1 MEHILTI
8 ALSLAGPVLLGI
20 FGFLWKL
27 SHKVTE
33 LDHKIQATQR
43 GVQANRS
50 QLDKHFEK
58 SFTIRK
64 QVPKEFQ

>member
-8 ALSLAGPVLLGI
+8 ALSLAGPILLGI

-33 LDHKIQATQR
+33 LDHQIQATQR
-43 GVQANRS
+43 NVQANRK

-64 QVPKEFQ
+64 QVPKEYQ